1 MAEVRRLPRYSRFL
15 VTGGL
20 VGVVA
25 AIIVVIGP
33 GADVDQ
39 RGRLLA
45 LLLGLLTGLG
55 ALLGGI
61 IAVLLEA
68 RRR

>member
-1 MAEVRRLPRYSRFL
+1 MPEVRRLPRYGRFL

-20 VGVVA
+20 VGLVA
-25 AIIVVIGP
+25 AIVVVLGP

-45 LLLGLLTGLG
+45 LLIGLLTGLG

-61 IAVLLEA
+61 IAVVLEA

>member
-1 MAEVRRLPRYSRFL
+1 MSQVHRLPRYGHFL
-15 VTGGL
+15 VSGGV
-20 VGVVA
+20 VGLVA
-25 AIIVVIGP
+25 AIVVVLGP

-39 RGRLLA
+39 RGRLFA
-45 LLLGLLTGLG
+45 LLVGLLTGLG
-55 ALLGGI
+55 VLLGGI